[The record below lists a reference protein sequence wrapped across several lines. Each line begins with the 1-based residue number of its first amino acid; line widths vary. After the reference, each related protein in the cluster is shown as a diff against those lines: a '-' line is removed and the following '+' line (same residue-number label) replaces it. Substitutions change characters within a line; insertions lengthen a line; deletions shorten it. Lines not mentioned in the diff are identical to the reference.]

1 MFQQKR
7 KILQKCSW
15 KVIDQSIRIGFI
27 SFANDDTTNIMLW
40 HENHRLERWCSNS
53 LKLHIYQIFA
63 KDKICVWGVLG
74 KNICTLNRNI
84 TYEIEILEHWL

>member
-27 SFANDDTTNIMLW
+27 SFANDDTTNIML
-40 HENHRLERWCSNS
+40 
-53 LKLHIYQIFA
+53 
-63 KDKICVWGVLG
+63 
-74 KNICTLNRNI
+74 
-84 TYEIEILEHWL
+84 